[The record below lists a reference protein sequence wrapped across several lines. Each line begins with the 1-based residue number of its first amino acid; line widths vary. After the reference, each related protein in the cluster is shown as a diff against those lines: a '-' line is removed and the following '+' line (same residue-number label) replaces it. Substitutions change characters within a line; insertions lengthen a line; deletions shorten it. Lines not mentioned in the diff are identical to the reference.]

1 MAARGAQR
9 AGQYLYSPE
18 LSSLLAGD
26 PRLPALRKKIGLP
39 E

>member
-18 LSSLLAGD
+18 LSAVLAGD

-39 E
+39 D

>member
-1 MAARGAQR
+1 VAARGAQR

-26 PRLPALRKKIGLP
+26 PRLSALRKKIGLL